1 MWVVVTTQIFRQII
15 KLWFK
20 IPFLDV
26 SCYCCE
32 RIQGLGRR
40 GKTQDHTNLWCSNV
54 KANVKYNWIMG
65 YANLLE
71 LRLFNFFVITKVLR
85 KPFKMFDMILLP
97 KAIKYLTNKTWMV
110 NTRSNIQMFT
120 TSSFCVDW
128 RCGRCY
134 KLTNAS

>member
-1 MWVVVTTQIFRQII
+1 MWFVVTTQIFWQTI

-26 SCYCCE
+26 SCYHCE
-32 RIQGLGRR
+32 RIQGLDQR
-40 GKTQDHTNLWCSNV
+40 GKTQDHTNLGCSNV
-54 KANVKYNWIMG
+54 KANVKYKWVMV
-65 YANLLE
+65 YTNLLE
-71 LRLFNFFVITKVLR
+71 LILLNFFAIIRVLP
-85 KPFKMFDMILLP
+85 KPFKMLNMILLP

-110 NTRSNIQMFT
+110 NTRSNIQMLT

-134 KLTNAS
+134 RLTKSS